1 MEDPK
6 ATIPQTED
14 DIRKLIGFI
23 NKQKGVD
30 LAPYRE
36 SFVMRRLRVRMAQA
50 NAKTAYDYVNL
61 IKKDPDEFNKF
72 LETLGVNVTEFFRD
86 REVFDSCRKTALSEL
101 IKKKQASGNK
111 LLRIWSAACASGE
124 EPYSIAIMLKEEL
137 QDNKD
142 FTVRIFATDM
152 DKEALERAEK
162 AEYRAHDLRKLDK
175 KTLEKYF
182 TLGYN
187 NLYSVNEEI
196 RHLVR
201 FQQHNL
207 FTEPPL
213 TFMDVIFCRNLMI
226 YLNRQQQDELISTFY
241 NSLNT
246 MGYLIVGK
254 VESVWNKQQFDLV
267 ALRDKIYRKID

>member
-1 MEDPK
+1 MEEPK

-30 LAPYRE
+30 LTPYRE
-36 SFVMRRLRVRMAQA
+36 SFLMRRLRVRMAQA

-86 REVFDSCRKTALSEL
+86 REIFDAFRKTALSEL

-124 EPYSIAIMLKEEL
+124 EPYSIAMMLKEEL
-137 QDNKD
+137 QDRKD

-152 DKEALERAEK
+152 DKEALGRAEK
-162 AEYRAHDLRKLDK
+162 AEYKAHDLRKLDK

-196 RHLVR
+196 RQLVR

-226 YLNRQQQDELISTFY
+226 YLNRQQQDELITTFY

-246 MGYLIVGK
+246 TGYLIVGK